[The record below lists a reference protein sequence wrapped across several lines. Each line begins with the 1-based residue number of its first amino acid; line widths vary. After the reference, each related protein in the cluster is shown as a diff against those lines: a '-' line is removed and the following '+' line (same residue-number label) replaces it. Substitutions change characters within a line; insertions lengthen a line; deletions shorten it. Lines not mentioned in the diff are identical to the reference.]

1 MSNFYS
7 DFNDKFNPRELHL
20 KQKLLSR
27 EIKQPLDSRA
37 IEIST
42 FDVSADFLALGF
54 SCIGITLTLDNTGIH
69 RNGTPGRIPNAK
81 AAKELERKLNELIKR
96 LLSTIPVWCAWVF
109 ERHRNGSPH
118 IHAMLFCPVRDL
130 ARLVKICRKFYNDE
144 AVELRTLSPEYI
156 FKDKKWRWALVTKT
170 SDFPAAFCK
179 KILARTAT
187 RIDLDKDRLIRYN
200 VAKIKDVQNT
210 KELHSVSNA
219 KLKKK
224 YPNAELALGNLFFEL
239 WRFWKYSHCRS
250 KRERV
255 ADDVNKYDSLILGK
269 KSEQPKNDDE
279 PFSVSRFVVVQPSLG
294 AFGRD
299 PHCRLKTESNDD
311 LQQLDVTLWTRH
323 NTERLHVNL
332 KNIYLTKTRIH
343 NLKLWAKK
351 CRNKDDLLT
360 LYRTL
365 FSGKKIGGKDPLR
378 MLDFAP
384 QNLSEYDR
392 ELLENRFDI
401 RSWFGYIAPFLRK
414 QTKPLDSDFDTSALL
429 AELFALWDS
438 ESREA
443 YERQRRGELAFHP
456 DV

>member
-1 MSNFYS
+1 MSNFRS
-7 DFNDKFNPRELHL
+7 VFDDKFNPRELHL
-20 KQKLLSR
+20 SQKLLTR
-27 EIKQPLDSRA
+27 EIKEPLDSRP
-37 IEIST
+37 IEVST
-42 FDVSADFLALGF
+42 FDISADFLALGF
-54 SCIGITLTLDNTGIH
+54 SCIGLTLTADNTGVWK
-69 RNGTPGRIPNAK
+69 NGTPGRLGN
-81 AAKELERKLNELIKR
+81 KELAEALKKALYGLVKKT
-96 LLSTIPVWCAWVF
+96 LSTIPLWVAWVY

-130 ARLVKICRKFYNDE
+130 ARLVKICRKFYNYE

-156 FKDKKWRWALVTKT
+156 FKDEKWQWVLCEKNE
-170 SDFPAAFCK
+170 DFPAAFCK

-187 RIDLDKDRLIRYN
+187 RIDLDKDRLVRYN
-200 VAKIKDVQNT
+200 VAKIKDVQTT
-210 KELHSVSNA
+210 KELHSVCNA
-219 KLKKK
+219 KLRKK
-224 YPNAELALGNLFFEL
+224 YPSAELALGNLFFEL

-255 ADDVNKYDSLILGK
+255 ADDVNKYDKLILGIK
-269 KSEQPKNDDE
+269 DENEPDDSE
-279 PFSVSRFVVVQPSLG
+279 PFPVSRFVVVQPTLG

-299 PHCRLKTESNDD
+299 PHCRLKTESNDG

-332 KNIYLTKTRIH
+332 KNIYLTKTQIH

-392 ELLENRFDI
+392 ELITARYNI
-401 RSWFGYIAPFLRK
+401 RSWLAFAFPLIRAQK
-414 QTKPLDSDFDTSALL
+414 QDDNSDFDL
-429 AELFALWDS
+429 ATFLATCGLDEFFRPIPEPAPP
-438 ESREA
+438 
-443 YERQRRGELAFHP
+443 ERCC
-456 DV
+456 V

>member
-1 MSNFYS
+1 MSNFRS
-7 DFNDKFNPRELHL
+7 DFDDKFNPRELHL

-156 FKDKKWRWALVTKT
+156 FKDEKWQWALVTKT

-187 RIDLDKDRLIRYN
+187 RIDLEKDRLIRYN

-210 KELHSVSNA
+210 KELHGVSNA

-224 YPNAELALGNLFFEL
+224 YPNAELALGNLFYEL
-239 WRFWKYSHCRS
+239 WRFWRYSHCRS

-279 PFSVSRFVVVQPSLG
+279 PFLVSRFVVVRPSLG

-299 PHCRLKTESNDD
+299 PHCKLKNKADD
-311 LQQLDVTLWTRH
+311 ELVQLDVTLWTRH

-332 KNIYLTKTRIH
+332 KNIYLTKTQIH

-351 CRNKDDLLT
+351 CRNKDDLLV
-360 LYRTL
+360 LYRVL
-365 FSGKKIGGKDPLR
+365 FSGKKINGKDPLR

-392 ELLENRFDI
+392 ELLQNRFDI
-401 RSWFGYIAPFLRK
+401 RSWFGYIAPLLKK
-414 QTKPLDSDFDTSALL
+414 QSKLLDSGFDTSTLL

-443 YERQRRGELAFHP
+443 YERQRREELAFHP